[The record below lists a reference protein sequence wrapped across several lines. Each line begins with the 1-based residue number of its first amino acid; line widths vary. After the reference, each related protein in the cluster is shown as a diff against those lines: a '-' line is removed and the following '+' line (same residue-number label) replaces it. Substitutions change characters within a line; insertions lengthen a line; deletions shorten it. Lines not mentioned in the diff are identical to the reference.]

1 MKNTLMAGKQPKP
14 LNENGFASIVI
25 ALILIIVLALLTV
38 GFAQLARREQQDALD
53 KQLASQ
59 AYDAAESGLNNAY
72 HDITNSIITQNGGPG
87 QTKAD
92 PSNCMNPVVGLSMN
106 SNIDANHG
114 VSYSCLLVNLTPATL
129 EKGLA
134 AGSGW
139 TTAFKVVDASNND
152 TALKS
157 FDVVWGSTDGHASLP
172 PSTVQ
177 FPPIGTSPSQ
187 WGNSPA
193 LLGVSITP
201 LGALDRN
208 SLIDNSLTAYFKP
221 SSTAGSLTYPA
232 TAIQSPANPYS
243 GDANGV
249 GGQGQIIQAKC
260 TSGKCTVTVN
270 MSNGVGGQIGE
281 QYLIHVVDYYDDSQI
296 GIANPIDTNNKPAY
310 FANSQAVI
318 DVTGKARQVL
328 KRIQAHVPIH
338 PGPSLPS
345 YGVEVQDLC
354 KRFNTTIDTLPD
366 GSPGGTSP
374 DTSGLTDPQGDP
386 NGACNFN

>member
-59 AYDAAESGLNNAY
+59 AYDAAESGVNNAY
-72 HDITNSIITQNGGPG
+72 HDIENSIITQSGGPG

-92 PSNCMNPVVGLSMN
+92 SSTCMNPVTGLAAN
-106 SNIDANHG
+106 SNIDATHG
-114 VSYSCLLVNLTPATL
+114 VSYSCLLVDLTPPTL
-129 EKGLA
+129 EKGLS

-139 TTAFKVVDASNND
+139 STAFKVVDASNND

-157 FDVVWGSTDGHASLP
+157 FDVVWGSSDGHTSLP
-172 PSTVQ
+172 PSTTQ
-177 FPPIGTSPSQ
+177 FPPVGTNPSQ

-193 LLGVSITP
+193 LLEVSVTP
-201 LGALDRN
+201 LGAVDRN

-232 TAIQSPANPYS
+232 TAVQTPTNPYS
-243 GDANGV
+243 GDASGA
-249 GGQGQIIQAKC
+249 GGQGQVIQAKC

-270 MSNGVGGQIGE
+270 MSSGIGGQTGE
-281 QYLIHVVDYYDDSQI
+281 QYLIHVADYYDDSQV
-296 GIANPIDTNNKPAY
+296 GITNAVDTNGKAAY

-328 KRIQAHVPIH
+328 KRIQANVPLR
-338 PGPSLPS
+338 PSPSLPS
-345 YGVEVQDLC
+345 YGIEAEDLC

-366 GSPGGTSP
+366 GSPGGTNP
-374 DTSGLTDPQGDP
+374 DTSALTDPEGDP
-386 NGACNFN
+386 NGACSFN